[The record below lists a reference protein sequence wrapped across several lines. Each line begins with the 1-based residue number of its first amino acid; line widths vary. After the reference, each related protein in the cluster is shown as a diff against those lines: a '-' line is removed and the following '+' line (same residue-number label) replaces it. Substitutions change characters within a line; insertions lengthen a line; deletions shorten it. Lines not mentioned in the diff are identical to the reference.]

1 MEALMNDHCTCQ
13 QLRLISGASNRLM
26 LNLNR
31 KSSASSYP
39 GLSQKEGWEGE
50 IASQPE
56 WWHHF
61 SKRTRS
67 WQVNWNHHWCYL
79 FSNAPR
85 LTGDILF
92 GTHPKGERGAQ
103 RFSAPSRAD
112 SRSVL
117 TPKQWDSLET
127 CSGICHNP
135 APHGENT
142 NALSSLFTHISRSV
156 AMLVSHLNICHNI
169 RKQEIVCYKK
179 ESLLKILFFVLD
191 KCQQKFNLWEG
202 SVLQMLKHRWDDT

>member
-1 MEALMNDHCTCQ
+1 
-13 QLRLISGASNRLM
+13 M

-31 KSSASSYP
+31 KWGASSSW
-39 GLSQKEGWEGE
+39 GMSQKEGEG
-50 IASQPE
+50 IATQPA

-92 GTHPKGERGAQ
+92 GAYPKGEFGAQ
-103 RFSAPSRAD
+103 RFTAPSCAD
-112 SRSVL
+112 SRSAL
-117 TPKQWDSLET
+117 TPKQWDSPET

-135 APHGENT
+135 APRKENK
-142 NALSSLFTHISRSV
+142 NALNILFAHISRSV
-156 AMLVSHLNICHNI
+156 LILCSCLLFQHQRSHRKSRNCLQKNISNWIICA
-169 RKQEIVCYKK
+169 RKKRQQNFSSCKRSGVKMPHDFI
-179 ESLLKILFFVLD
+179 SLFD
-191 KCQQKFNLWEG
+191 W
-202 SVLQMLKHRWDDT
+202 

>member
-1 MEALMNDHCTCQ
+1 MITAHVSPSSL
-13 QLRLISGASNRLM
+13 LRLISGASNRLM

-31 KSSASSYP
+31 KCSASSSQ
-39 GLSQKEGWEGE
+39 GLSLKKVGGGGGA
-50 IASQPE
+50 IAFPLE

-92 GTHPKGERGAQ
+92 GTHPKGGRGAQ

-135 APHGENT
+135 APHEENT
-142 NALSSLFTHISRSV
+142 NAHILICRT
-156 AMLVSHLNICHNI
+156 ACLPPQHLPPN
-169 RKQEIVCYKK
+169 
-179 ESLLKILFFVLD
+179 
-191 KCQQKFNLWEG
+191 
-202 SVLQMLKHRWDDT
+202 

>member
-1 MEALMNDHCTCQ
+1 MIMAHVSPSSL
-13 QLRLISGASNRLM
+13 LRLISGASNRLM

-31 KSSASSYP
+31 KWSASSSR
-39 GLSQKEGWEGE
+39 GLSQKRRGE
-50 IASQPE
+50 REEERLHPQQSDGITSK
-56 WWHHF
+56 
-61 SKRTRS
+61 KRTRS

-79 FSNAPR
+79 FSNVPR

-92 GTHPKGERGAQ
+92 GTHPKGGCGAQ

-135 APHGENT
+135 APHEENT
-142 NALSSLFTHISRSV
+142 NALSSLFTHIQICRN
-156 AMLVSHLNICHNI
+156 ACLPPQHLPPH
-169 RKQEIVCYKK
+169 
-179 ESLLKILFFVLD
+179 
-191 KCQQKFNLWEG
+191 
-202 SVLQMLKHRWDDT
+202 

>member
-1 MEALMNDHCTCQ
+1 
-13 QLRLISGASNRLM
+13 M

-31 KSSASSYP
+31 KRSASGSQ
-39 GLSQKEGWEGE
+39 GLSQKRGGE
-50 IASQPE
+50 RKAERLRPRQSDGITSQK
-56 WWHHF
+56 HA
-61 SKRTRS
+61 RV

-79 FSNAPR
+79 FSNVPL

-92 GTHPKGERGAQ
+92 GTHPKGGRGAQ

-135 APHGENT
+135 APHEENT
-142 NALSSLFTHISRSV
+142 NALSSLFIHIQ
-156 AMLVSHLNICHNI
+156 ICREACLPPQPLPPH
-169 RKQEIVCYKK
+169 
-179 ESLLKILFFVLD
+179 
-191 KCQQKFNLWEG
+191 
-202 SVLQMLKHRWDDT
+202 

>member
-1 MEALMNDHCTCQ
+1 
-13 QLRLISGASNRLM
+13 M

-31 KSSASSYP
+31 KWCASGSR
-39 GLSQKEGWEGE
+39 GLSQKRGGGKGGGA
-50 IASQPE
+50 IASPAE

-79 FSNAPR
+79 FSNVPR

-92 GTHPKGERGAQ
+92 GTHPKGGCGAQ

-135 APHGENT
+135 APHEENT
-142 NALSSLFTHISRSV
+142 NALSSLFTHIQICRN
-156 AMLVSHLNICHNI
+156 ACLPLQHLPPHQKTRDCLPQ
-169 RKQEIVCYKK
+169 KKK
-179 ESLLKILFFVLD
+179 ESPLKIWFFFF
-191 KCQQKFNLWEG
+191 CA
-202 SVLQMLKHRWDDT
+202 R

>member
-1 MEALMNDHCTCQ
+1 MYPTELTQYCCFWGFNERSLHMFSSSSLLQ
-13 QLRLISGASNRLM
+13 PISGASNRLM

-31 KSSASSYP
+31 KWSASSSW
-39 GLSQKEGWEGE
+39 GMSQKEVGSRGREGE
-50 IASQPE
+50 CGIASQPAR
-56 WWHHF
+56 WHHF

-92 GTHPKGERGAQ
+92 AVYPKGELGAQ
-103 RFSAPSRAD
+103 RFSAPSRSD

-117 TPKQWDSLET
+117 TPKQCDSLET

-135 APHGENT
+135 APCKENT
-142 NALSSLFTHISRSV
+142 NALNSLFTLIYRSV
-156 AMLVSHLNICHNI
+156 LMSPTSAAVIGMR
-169 RKQEIVCYKK
+169 RKLFPKIKQNEKQKSCFKCYFWK
-179 ESLLKILFFVLD
+179 
-191 KCQQKFNLWEG
+191 
-202 SVLQMLKHRWDDT
+202 M